1 MGFIFYLLCVT
12 FFSYKY
18 SFFIVCSVL
27 FDCFPPPLCERVSQ
41 QGNVENS
48 NICAHISWWRCST
61 ILLSKRNFSLHKNIL
76 ALHNTPRLVSMHH
89 KLFAGTSSSS
99 SLPAIRF
106 AFTAAQVFLFEKC
119 TGGGF
124 QWYAQLAVG
133 FHVRAA
139 LSAHQHSNRPLP
151 SGKGQ
156 GGISKRCGAK
166 SKSFFFFWTAVT
178 GKTKE
183 QRLTAKCVGDTSSG
197 AVTADCS

>member
-1 MGFIFYLLCVT
+1 MLQLYFLQQYEIVDYRFSWWALSFTYFVSLSSLINIPFLL
-12 FFSYKY
+12 F
-18 SFFIVCSVL
+18 VL
-27 FDCFPPPLCERVSQ
+27 FCLIVSPPPLCERVSQ

-124 QWYAQLAVG
+124 QWYALLAVG

-166 SKSFFFFWTAVT
+166 SKSFFFFW
-178 GKTKE
+178 
-183 QRLTAKCVGDTSSG
+183 QRWQERQKSRD
-197 AVTADCS
+197 